1 MMDNLTWEFFNCLT
15 EYSRH
20 IREEV
25 FVKEQHFKEEFDLI
39 DNEATHIV
47 LFLNNVPIGTGRFF
61 IENDEHR
68 VGRVAILKNY
78 RNKGYGSIILKE
90 LENKI
95 RTLGGNKIVLSS
107 QKQAIGFYKKL
118 DYIETGDF
126 YLEEHCPHIKMIN
139 VLN

>member
-15 EYSRH
+15 EYSRY

-25 FVKEQHFKEEFDLI
+25 FVKGQNFKEEFDLI

-61 IENDEHR
+61 IENDEYHI
-68 VGRVAILKNY
+68 GRVAILKNY
-78 RNKGYGSIILKE
+78 QNKGYGSIILKE

-118 DYIETGDF
+118 GYIETGDF
-126 YLEEHCPHIKMIN
+126 YLEEHCPHIKMIK

>member
-39 DNEATHIV
+39 DDEATHIV

-61 IENDEHR
+61 IENDEHH

-78 RNKGYGSIILKE
+78 RNKGYGSIILKK

-118 DYIETGDF
+118 GYIETGNF
-126 YLEEHCPHIKMIN
+126 YFEEKCPHIKMIK

>member
-126 YLEEHCPHIKMIN
+126 YLEEHCPHIKMIK

>member
-118 DYIETGDF
+118 GYIETGDF
-126 YLEEHCPHIKMIN
+126 YLEEHCPHIKMIK